1 MIKKK
6 ILFIT
11 HSLHTGGA
19 EKMLISLVNQLDYT
33 AIDCSIISYS
43 ENNSLA
49 IHLNKEVNLITLPRK
64 TKFDLGPIIKT
75 RRYSKIFK
83 PDAYFC
89 IGFFTFFLIH
99 LSNLLSSKNT
109 RRIISY
115 HTTIHRNR
123 KNHLLMIFYS
133 KFLTKKDQIITV
145 CENQIAY
152 TVKKYGIKTHYFTS
166 IHNGVD
172 TNFWRPANTIEE
184 TTLIRMKYGIPID
197 AKLIIQTAAFRPE
210 KNHKAAIDAFN
221 LLSKKGY
228 NNLYLVFVGEGLLQS
243 KMEDYVT
250 QLKLSDKIFFVG
262 NQDNVLPYYW
272 ASDIFSLSSKE
283 VETFSIA
290 ALEALNCGL
299 PCVLTNIGGANE
311 MIENGVNGYLTNTH
325 FEDIAF
331 HWNKALVTDFDK
343 NSISVKAKSK
353 FSLKRMVDQYTQLIN
368 AN

>member
-6 ILFIT
+6 ILFIIP
-11 HSLHTGGA
+11 SLNIGGA
-19 EKMLISLVNQLDYT
+19 EIFLISLVNKLDC
-33 AIDCSIISYS
+33 AEFNCSIISYT

-49 IHLNKEVNLITLPRK
+49 IHLNKEVTLITLPRK
-64 TKFDLGPIIKT
+64 SKFDLGPIIKT
-75 RRYSKIFK
+75 SRYSKKFK
-83 PDAYFC
+83 PNTYFC
-89 IGFFTFFLIH
+89 IGFFIFFLVH
-99 LSNLLSSKNT
+99 LSNLLSRNKT
-109 RRIISY
+109 KRIISY
-115 HTTIHRNR
+115 HTTIHRNI

-133 KFLTKKDQIITV
+133 KFLTKKDHIITV

-152 TVKKYGIKTHYFTS
+152 TVKKYGIKRNYFTS

-172 TNFWRPANTIEE
+172 TNFWRPAITIEE
-184 TTLIRMKYGIPID
+184 TTLIRMKYGIPMD
-197 AKLIIQTAAFRPE
+197 AKVIIQTAAFRPE

-221 LLSKKGY
+221 LLSKNGH

-243 KMEDYVT
+243 KMKDYVT
-250 QLKLSDKIFFVG
+250 QLNLSDKIIFVG

-272 ASDIFSLSSKE
+272 ASNIFSLSSKE

-331 HWNKALVTDFDK
+331 HWNKALATEFDK
-343 NSISVKAKSK
+343 NSISAKAKNK
-353 FSLKRMVDQYTQLIN
+353 FSLKRMVDQYIQLLQSN
-368 AN
+368 